1 MGSKKHKEKIW
12 NLIKNI
18 EVGMINYPS
27 SNGIISKPLQLI
39 QESYDNRLWFL
50 VDRSSTIYEE
60 FKDGKLVSLS
70 FSDISNNIYVSLR
83 GEGYI
88 LESEDLIDK
97 FWNNYV
103 SAWFEKKSDAALI
116 EVRVRHGEHWDV
128 NVSREEFDHEV
139 ANAVNSEET
148 PNVEEHAVF

>member
-50 VDRSSTIYEE
+50 VDRSGTIYEE

-70 FSDISNNIYVSLR
+70 FSDISNNIY
-83 GEGYI
+83 EKI
-88 LESEDLIDK
+88 QIKLEL
-97 FWNNYV
+97 
-103 SAWFEKKSDAALI
+103 KKI
-116 EVRVRHGEHWDV
+116 
-128 NVSREEFDHEV
+128 
-139 ANAVNSEET
+139 
-148 PNVEEHAVF
+148 